1 MPTKTFR
8 GSRFGCPHRLIR
20 RVHELTHLLERHRNA
35 RFMAH
40 MDNFLPNWQSIKQQ
54 LNALE
59 LFAQIYNLT

>member
-1 MPTKTFR
+1 MKI
-8 GSRFGCPHRLIR
+8 GNLN
-20 RVHELTHLLERHRNA
+20 VVTHLLERHRNA

-59 LFAQIYNLT
+59 LGV